1 MVLRPPGLPPE
12 VVTSLLKP
20 GRLFSLPSP
29 SSGLTC
35 RASTTWMHQQITV
48 WLEFPPF
55 LASSLFSYLSC
66 MWCLSG
72 TPTRTVLWIR
82 IRIKLKGRIRIR
94 GPDPH
99 QSDKL
104 DADPHQFADDSQNV
118 WNMSLFEH
126 FFKVLSLYLEA
137 KIRVR
142 IKVKGSWKLRSESG
156 SK

>member
-1 MVLRPPGLPPE
+1 
-12 VVTSLLKP
+12 VV
-20 GRLFSLPSP
+20 
-29 SSGLTC
+29 
-35 RASTTWMHQQITV
+35 
-48 WLEFPPF
+48 PF
-55 LASSLFSYLSC
+55 WDTY
-66 MWCLSG
+66 
-72 TPTRTVLWIR
+72 RVLWIR
-82 IRIKLKGRIRIR
+82 IRIKLKGMIRIR

-142 IKVKGSWKLRSESG
+142 IKVKARFWIHIKVISRIRIEVMRIRNTEYSLGAPFSIS
-156 SK
+156 